1 MSRKN
6 TSFHLIINENNTP
19 KKNKEEQSIGSNTN
33 YDSLHNT
40 KKSHIKNFKIEN
52 NKNNGKNN
60 FFLALKT
67 LQITIDNDNFN
78 EIDIFNGINEYSET
92 NPNQT
97 KEENVS
103 KYIHRP
109 LVKEI
114 IKNGNE
120 IDVIK
125 PLTQFGTSINNP
137 YIFNYNL
144 GNLIDK
150 FKYNNTDSN
159 LVEKD
164 KNDDLFFNNIDKT
177 INNNTT
183 AMNKYKFKR
192 YFKDNKNNKNEF
204 VNLTSG
210 NNLFLTNIKSSI
222 KIIHDLEEPV
232 DIKLKDYQNKINIIK
247 KNQKLDQKNKQNNN
261 YVLKKE
267 NLKGV
272 VKNLNFQDI
281 SKTKEK
287 DKTNICNSKD
297 SGCASRIKNML
308 LSKINKSTG
317 EKIRKKFERSE
328 FKKKKSFQITAH
340 AINKNILIDLNENI
354 ENININNIELTK
366 KIIKKINEMSTVKA
380 DYNNNQIIDIN
391 NNNILLNFF
400 KKREN
405 FNYSTKSRKNIAKN
419 LLGVF
424 NSCSKKLNFD
434 DSSVNIDSQS
444 LQNLNNISF
453 QEIIDLFSSQS
464 GFSES
469 EINEGNNKTIIV
481 KENDKEK
488 IILKDSSSLFSPN
501 ILNSNKNNNSFRNN
515 SIKNELNDLN
525 SNQKISKYLTQKN
538 SPNKLNK
545 KDLLKNSKDNKY
557 VYQSPSYKK
566 IRRFDLDSP
575 FNNNNLYSNDFSEY
589 CFPQHF
595 KTDIKI
601 KNWKRS
607 QEIMNKIFKNNFRGG
622 LLNLSESPSLINTQS
637 PMSLYQPI
645 IRIEQNDINNS
656 NSNNNNNNNNLLR
669 SDIISQNKTNI
680 LSRLDESINLNTVF
694 DISFY
699 LNLLKQ
705 SNSYPKINMKILF
718 KKHPTIK
725 WNDRLNILLWMM
737 KNCEEF
743 AYKRDTFHYSVFYF
757 DLFLYLSKEEI
768 KKKDLK
774 LIGITCISL
783 GAKLEEVQ
791 IPQLIEYSKSIDPKC
806 KDINIIIS
814 MEQKI
819 CSTLKWKLIPITL
832 EIWLNWYTCQWDL
845 FLDSSPDIKNQLLN
859 FINEDDLIYFK
870 KQSEKAYSN
879 YRRIYQLIDLISLD
893 YDNYNYDKRGIVAAC
908 FFECICN
915 EYNLNYSLGK
925 KKLYSKDRSRTEVF
939 LKIIQKMYNL
949 FIEQSFDY
957 LFNTQLVQNCIRYVF
972 KFNKFGFTYNM
983 PLIYKANQ
991 KLDEDI
997 EYNYEDFISY
1007 QTTDSDIY
1015 LFFESMYKNKN
1026 RINHRNEGKKNNNK
1040 K

>member
-1 MSRKN
+1 MSKIN
-6 TSFHLIINENNTP
+6 TSLHFINDNNTP
-19 KKNKEEQSIGSNTN
+19 KKNKEDQSIGSNTN

-40 KKSHIKNFKIEN
+40 KKKHIKEENKI
-52 NKNNGKNN
+52 NGKNN

-114 IKNGNE
+114 IKKGNE
-120 IDVIK
+120 INVIK

-144 GNLIDK
+144 GSLIDK
-150 FKYNNTDSN
+150 FKYNNTDNN
-159 LVEKD
+159 LSKKD
-164 KNDDLFFNNIDKT
+164 KNDDILSNNIDKT
-177 INNNTT
+177 IINNTT

-192 YFKDNKNNKNEF
+192 YFKENNNNKNEF

-247 KNQKLDQKNKQNNN
+247 KNQKLDQINKNKQNKN
-261 YVLKKE
+261 YELKKE
-267 NLKGV
+267 NLKDV
-272 VKNLNFQDI
+272 IKTLNFKDI

-287 DKTNICNSKD
+287 DKANICNSKD

-308 LSKINKSTG
+308 LSKINRSTG

-328 FKKKKSFQITAH
+328 FKKKKSFQVTDYAK
-340 AINKNILIDLNENI
+340 NKNILIDLNENK
-354 ENININNIELTK
+354 ENINISNIELTK

-380 DYNNNQIIDIN
+380 DYNNNQVIDIN
-391 NNNILLNFF
+391 NNNILLNYF

-424 NSCSKKLNFD
+424 NSCSKKLNFE

-444 LQNLNNISF
+444 LKNLNNLSF

-464 GFSES
+464 GFSGS
-469 EINEGNNKTIIV
+469 EINEDNNKSIIV
-481 KENDKEK
+481 KETDKEK
-488 IILKDSSSLFSPN
+488 NILKDNSSLFSSNILKSNKNNNSYRNNSIKKENN
-501 ILNSNKNNNSFRNN
+501 ILNSNK
-515 SIKNELNDLN
+515 
-525 SNQKISKYLTQKN
+525 KISKYLTQKN

-545 KDLLKNSKDNKY
+545 RNLLKNSKDKKY

-575 FNNNNLYSNDFSEY
+575 FNNNNFYSNDYSEY
-589 CFPQHF
+589 IFPQNF
-595 KTDIKI
+595 KTDVKLN
-601 KNWKRS
+601 NWKRS
-607 QEIMNKIFKNNFRGG
+607 QEIMNKIIKNKFRGG
-622 LLNLSESPSLINTQS
+622 LLDLTESPSMINTQS
-637 PMSLYQPI
+637 PMSLNKPI
-645 IRIEQNDINNS
+645 VRIEQNDIYNLNL
-656 NSNNNNNNNNLLR
+656 NSNNNNLLK
-669 SDIISQNKTNI
+669 SDIISQNKSNN
-680 LSRLDESINLNTVF
+680 LSKLDESVHMNTIY

-705 SNSYPKINMKILF
+705 TNSYPKINMKVLF

-757 DLFLYLSKEEI
+757 DSFLYLSKEEI

-819 CSTLKWKLIPITL
+819 CSALKWKLIPITL

-845 FLDSSPDIKNQLLN
+845 FLDSSTEIKSQLLN
-859 FINEDDLIYFK
+859 FIKEDDLIYFK
-870 KQSEKAYSN
+870 KQSEKAYCS

-893 YDNYNYDKRGIVAAC
+893 YYNYNYDKRGIVAAC

-915 EYNLNYSLGK
+915 EYNLKYFFDK
-925 KKLYSKDRSRTEVF
+925 KKLYSKDKKWTEQF
-939 LKIIQKMYNL
+939 IKIIQKMYNL
-949 FIEQSFDY
+949 YIEQSFDY
-957 LFNTQLVQNCIRYVF
+957 LFNSQLVQNCIRYVF
-972 KFNKFGFTYNM
+972 KFNKFCFTYNM

-991 KLDEDI
+991 KIDEDI

-1007 QTTDSDIY
+1007 QTTNSDIY
-1015 LFFESMYKNKN
+1015 LFFDNMYKNKTK
-1026 RINHRNEGKKNNNK
+1026 INHRIEGKKNNNK